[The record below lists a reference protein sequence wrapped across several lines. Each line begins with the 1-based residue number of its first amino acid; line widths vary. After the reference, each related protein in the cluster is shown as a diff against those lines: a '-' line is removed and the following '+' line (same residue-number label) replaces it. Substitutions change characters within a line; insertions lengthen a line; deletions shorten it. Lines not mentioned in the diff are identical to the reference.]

1 MILWKKTLE
10 LGNFKMS
17 GRYKGWQNAA
27 SIKRDLPYVVELQV
41 PPGGFGTRLDRIY
54 GFHTRLASTH
64 GEVAA
69 AAKVSA
75 ILFAGALPM
84 PKLRKL
90 SQTNSVA

>member
-1 MILWKKTLE
+1 
-10 LGNFKMS
+10 MS

-27 SIKRDLPYVVELQV
+27 SIKRDFPYVVELQV
-41 PPGGFGTRLDRIY
+41 PLAASERAWTAFMGFTLD
-54 GFHTRLASTH
+54 LVSTH

>member
-1 MILWKKTLE
+1 
-10 LGNFKMS
+10 MS

-27 SIKRDLPYVVELQV
+27 SIKRDFPYVVELQV
-41 PPGGFGTRLDRIY
+41 PPGGFGMGFTLDSV
-54 GFHTRLASTH
+54 STH